1 MKRAEKYFIQFLRDN
16 NQKVTKERL
25 LLLAELFN
33 TSGHLDADSLLF
45 QLRNQGKKVSRAT
58 IYRTLDLLVQAGLA
72 RKSRLGREHY
82 VYERVTPGR
91 SHHHMVC
98 TTTGKII
105 EFWDGD
111 VDESLRRIC
120 QEKGFRPSYISI
132 SIQGEL
138 VNAGDGD

>member
-33 TSGHLDADSLLF
+33 TSGHLDADTLLF

-98 TTTGKII
+98 TATGKII

-120 QEKGFRPSYISI
+120 QEKGFHPSYISI

-138 VNAGDGD
+138 LNAGDRD